1 MATNLDKWRKVLV
14 QLRESY
20 RDSLL
25 FFYLYCKAFLAI
37 SNRFLF
43 TLSKDDCLEFAD

>member
-25 FFYLYCKAFLAI
+25 FFYLYCKAI

-43 TLSKDDCLEFAD
+43 TLSKDDCLAFAD